1 MEGEVAMKKWLQVE
15 ERLDDDKSKTDTLKG
30 IEEHFNK
37 NILGP
42 TLLSLNLNNSEPPQ
56 NQEQPLTQDKR
67 EDDMEKAVLPTWQL
81 LNSRDPSP
89 SDGSITKACGYA
101 ENIGRRNLTYAYNN
115 VEVEGKIN
123 NQIISQ
129 EAKIIEDGASEASCR
144 KARVSIRARS
154 DFSLMGDGCRWRKYG
169 QKIAKGNPCPRAYY
183 RCNMGTAC
191 PVRKQVQRC
200 AMDETV
206 FITTYE
212 GNHNHSLPAEA
223 RSMASTTSAALNM
236 FLSGSTTSTF
246 HSSTLSNSG
255 LFSSSSSSISSSA
268 STTSSL
274 ASFYPSPSCPTLTL
288 DLTHPSNN
296 YLKLQRP
303 ISSNHWQPFPVSLHG
318 HSTTQTHEGGL
329 QYLSSKLPTVTPS
342 EKNLALVDVISAAI
356 MKDPSIKVVL
366 DAVVSSLSGDITQL
380 SRIE

>member
-15 ERLDDDKSKTDTLKG
+15 ERLDDDKKG
-30 IEEHFNK
+30 
-37 NILGP
+37 
-42 TLLSLNLNNSEPPQ
+42 Q
-56 NQEQPLTQDKR
+56 R
-67 EDDMEKAVLPTWQL
+67 EDDMKKA
-81 LNSRDPSP
+81 
-89 SDGSITKACGYA
+89 
-101 ENIGRRNLTYAYNN
+101 E
-115 VEVEGKIN
+115 
-123 NQIISQ
+123 

-200 AMDETV
+200 AMDESV

-212 GNHNHSLPAEA
+212 GNHNHSLPPEA

-255 LFSSSSSSISSSA
+255 LFSSSSTSNSSA
-268 STTSSL
+268 STTASL

-318 HSTTQTHEGGL
+318 HCTTREGGL
-329 QYLSSKLPTVTPS
+329 HYLSSKLPTVTPS

-356 MKDPSIKVVL
+356 IKDPSIKAVL
-366 DAVVSSLSGDITQL
+366 DAVVSSSVETLLRTSPNLVDRVNMGYDP
-380 SRIE
+380 SSN